1 MATLP
6 KAYALFET
14 TLQDSITSAGTSMT
28 LVTGTDKE
36 GTNLAGTIGYIIDE
50 GTASEEF
57 VIGATTA
64 TAVTSMARGV
74 SSSDGTTEVAEN
86 KKAHRKGASIK
97 ITNHP
102 LLIRLYRIA
111 NGDDAFPDNAQT
123 LGDGSLLA
131 SSAAPTSDAMIAN
144 KKYIDDTAIA
154 GGAKAT
160 EVIYGISKLSV
171 AADSAVAPI
180 AVGDNDNR
188 VPTVDTSTVTAD
200 MVAALAGTGT
210 PNGTTGKYVTLD
222 SATATPTASK
232 IPIAD
237 GSGKLDDWVSSVLE
251 KTLTAGET
259 IAGATLPVAVY
270 QNTTDN
276 EFYACDGNDTDKLN
290 FAGFG
295 ITDGTDGNDIGVQFT
310 GVVPGFTGLSEGI
323 YYYVQDDKTIG
334 VNQGTYSIIVG
345 IAISETQLL
354 IVKENYSGNEN
365 RLIASD
371 ILKQGADTE
380 RIASD
385 ASWTKVKEIKIIQ
398 TGTIRVAFDLA
409 RSAAAGSGE
418 GKIYVNGVA
427 VGTER
432 ANATTDYQTFSEDI
446 DVDGEDLVQLYA
458 QNSNG
463 YKVRN
468 FRIYYDVI
476 KYAAPIINL
485 D

>member
-237 GSGKLDDWVSSVLE
+237 GSGKLDDGWLNTNIVPYKS
-251 KTLTAGET
+251 LTAGET
-259 IAGATLPVAVY
+259 IAGATLPVAVF
-270 QNTTDN
+270 QLASDN
-276 EFYACDGNDTDKLN
+276 EIYACDGNDTDKLN
-290 FAGFG
+290 FLGFA
-295 ITDGTDGNDIGVQFT
+295 ITDGTDTNTITVQMS
-310 GVVPGFTGLSEGI
+310 GIVSGFTGLTEGVK
-323 YYYVQDDKTIG
+323 YYVQDDKTLGTSI
-334 VNQGTYSIIVG
+334 GTYELLVG
-345 IAISETQLL
+345 IAISETELL
-354 IVKENYSGNEN
+354 IMHGSDEYLGTDSVAGVESAAVSAVDTSTMPDGANTAILDVMWGDPNVTQDYLGGQLIIKRNGLVTTAKLNYS
-365 RLIASD
+365 IAANGGSN
-371 ILKQGADTE
+371 ITMALSGSTVTITCWYATNHGLSG
-380 RIASD
+380 RVAF
-385 ASWTKVKEIKIIQ
+385 
-398 TGTIRVAFDLA
+398 TGTI
-409 RSAAAGSGE
+409 
-418 GKIYVNGVA
+418 N
-427 VGTER
+427 
-432 ANATTDYQTFSEDI
+432 
-446 DVDGEDLVQLYA
+446 
-458 QNSNG
+458 
-463 YKVRN
+463 
-468 FRIYYDVI
+468 YY
-476 KYAAPIINL
+476 N
-485 D
+485 

>member
-14 TLQDSITSAGTSMT
+14 TLQDNITSAGTSMT

-237 GSGKLDDWVSSVLE
+237 GSNKLDEGWLQMTDAQVT
-251 KTLTAGET
+251 TLTDGSET
-259 IAGATLPVAVY
+259 TLHTHKFSA
-270 QNTTDN
+270 
-276 EFYACDGNDTDKLN
+276 LN
-290 FAGFG
+290 FS
-295 ITDGTDGNDIGVQFT
+295 N
-310 GVVPGFTGLSEGI
+310 
-323 YYYVQDDKTIG
+323 
-334 VNQGTYSIIVG
+334 
-345 IAISETQLL
+345 
-354 IVKENYSGNEN
+354 SG
-365 RLIASD
+365 D
-371 ILKQGADTE
+371 
-380 RIASD
+380 
-385 ASWTKVKEIKIIQ
+385 
-398 TGTIRVAFDLA
+398 
-409 RSAAAGSGE
+409 
-418 GKIYVNGVA
+418 A
-427 VGTER
+427 VGTNTDTNENSIISTTISGGTMGADSALKITFR
-432 ANATTDYQTFSEDI
+432 YSIETGGSNPIPNLRVDFGSKTQLTRTLGTGGDEQGYAEIVIINASAS
-446 DVDGEDLVQLYA
+446 V
-458 QNSNG
+458 QNSRHFLATNISG
-463 YKVRN
+463 VSN
-468 FRIYYDVI
+468 ITGTNTGTEDTTNDVI
-476 KYAAPIINL
+476 LDITSQFNTGSSDSTITISGLIVEIIK
-485 D
+485 